1 MRAIKSKANAA
12 LDLQEN
18 LADEITFD
26 EMAQLPTSKAST
38 GIDLQIRCV
47 HQLRACVLRL
57 CELKK
62 KKSIL
67 YMQEKKKSHVH
78 ILNNNQSAQH

>member
-62 KKSIL
+62 KSIL
-67 YMQEKKKSHVH
+67 YMQEKKNHTCTY
-78 ILNNNQSAQH
+78 